1 MNIAEPSKRN
11 VGAELNSV
19 LCVLE
24 EENQEGVVVQE
35 CDSDVCSDESFSVSE
50 DSDVVMAI
58 RIKSLIRFSVVCGW
72 T

>member
-1 MNIAEPSKRN
+1 MAEPSKGN

-35 CDSDVCSDESFSVSE
+35 CDSDVCSDESFGVSE
-50 DSDVVMAI
+50 DSDAVMAI
-58 RIKSLIRFSVVCGW
+58 GIKSLLPFSVMCGW